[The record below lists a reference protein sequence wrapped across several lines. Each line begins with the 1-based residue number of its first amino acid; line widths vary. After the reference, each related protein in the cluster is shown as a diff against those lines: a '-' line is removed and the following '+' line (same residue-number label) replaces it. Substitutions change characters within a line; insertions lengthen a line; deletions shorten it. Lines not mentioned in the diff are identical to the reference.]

1 MRLIGELDNEARA
14 LTFSDVLYV
23 KGIENNIKEEN
34 GKWAIWVFAEEK
46 LEKSKELLEL
56 YLKDPEHKEFHQAA
70 EKAHE
75 IKMVEAKEA
84 TAYQKQ
90 VAAARKKISGV
101 FEKSTGRLTL
111 SLIIIS
117 VFVGIISLLGENK
130 TALNPF
136 FITEYD
142 VAGNRIQW
150 MPGLPEVF
158 SGQIW
163 RLITPIFIHFGII
176 HIAFNMWW
184 LKSLGS
190 VIEHR
195 EGRVYLGVMVLII
208 AALSNLG
215 QYLLSGPSFGGMS
228 GVVYGLL
235 GYIWFRSKYDPGSG
249 YHIDRF
255 IVQFMIVWL
264 FLGITG
270 FIGNIANGTHGIGLA
285 CGMAWGYIS
294 SRLRFK

>member
-1 MRLIGELDNEARA
+1 MRLIGELDNEAFA
-14 LTFSDVLYV
+14 LTFSDALFV
-23 KGIENNIKEEN
+23 KGIENRIQEEN
-34 GKWAIWVFAEEK
+34 GKWAIWVLAEEK
-46 LEKSKELLEL
+46 LQKSKELLDL
-56 YLKDPEHKEFHQAA
+56 YRKNPEHKEFHQAA
-70 EKAHE
+70 EKAYE

-84 TAYQKQ
+84 TAYQKSM
-90 VAAARKKISGV
+90 AAASKKISGV
-101 FEKSTGRLTL
+101 FESGTGRVTL
-111 SLIIIS
+111 SLILFS
-117 VFVGIISLLGENK
+117 VFIALFSLLGENK
-130 TALNPF
+130 AFLNPF

-142 VAGNRIQW
+142 IAGDRIQW

-176 HIAFNMWW
+176 HIFFNMWW
-184 LKSLGS
+184 LKSLGT

-195 EGRVYLGVMVLII
+195 EGRVYLGVMVLLI

-249 YHIDRF
+249 YHIDNF
-255 IVQFMIVWL
+255 IVQFMVVWF
-264 FLGITG
+264 FLGVTG
-270 FIGNIANGTHGIGLA
+270 IIGNIANGTHGIGLA
-285 CGMAWGYIS
+285 CGMTWGYIS
-294 SRLRFK
+294 SRLRIK